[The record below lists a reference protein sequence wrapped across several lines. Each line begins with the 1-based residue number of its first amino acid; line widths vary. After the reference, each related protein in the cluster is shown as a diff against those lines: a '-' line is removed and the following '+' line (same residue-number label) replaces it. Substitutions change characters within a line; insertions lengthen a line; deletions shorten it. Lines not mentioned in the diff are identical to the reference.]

1 MKTPLI
7 SEPTGGG
14 RINGAFFFALF
25 YAILKLR
32 LFTDFG

>member
-7 SEPTGGG
+7 SEPTGGQ
-14 RINGAFFFALF
+14 NQPALFFFALF

>member
-7 SEPTGGG
+7 SEPTGG